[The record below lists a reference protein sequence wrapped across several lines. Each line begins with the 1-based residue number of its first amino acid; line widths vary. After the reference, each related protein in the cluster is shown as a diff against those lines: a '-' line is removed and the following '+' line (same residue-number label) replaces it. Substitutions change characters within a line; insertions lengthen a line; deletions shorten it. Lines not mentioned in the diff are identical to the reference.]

1 MFASLFT
8 YSISLCGKAK
18 ISTWLLGE
26 IFRCLACRPLIY
38 SALICWKA
46 IYELGNKPYKGWR
59 GGRKSS
65 HPPKV
70 CSFKVGLF
78 FFLQRVAFEYAC
90 ITDCVVKPVFEKK
103 NIVFVVILIHNW
115 GIFCVSAT
123 AGRVSWS
130 SSELKSNLLQR
141 MEERLPL
148 LFHRMVLSANRN
160 PT

>member
-38 SALICWKA
+38 SALIWVKA
-46 IYELGNKPYKGWR
+46 IYELGNQPYVGWR

-65 HPPKV
+65 HPPRV

-78 FFLQRVAFEYAC
+78 FFFAKRGIWICMYYWLCRQAC
-90 ITDCVVKPVFEKK
+90 FQEKK
-103 NIVFVVILIHNW
+103 YCFCCYPYPQL
-115 GIFCVSAT
+115 GIFCLSAT

-130 SSELKSNLLQR
+130 SSELKSNLLQS
-141 MEERLPL
+141 MKERLPL

-160 PT
+160 PI